1 MSSSDRKTR
10 LEYGDFQTPP
20 ALAEMVCRKLAE
32 LNVNPNT
39 IIEPTCG
46 VGNFIQAAARSFPSA
61 DKIIGV
67 EINPNYLTEV
77 RLNQQLLQDERC
89 EIFHG
94 DFFQF
99 DWESLVSQCTDRLLV
114 LGNFP
119 WVTNSQQGTIR
130 SENLPKKNN
139 FQNHIG
145 LDAITGKSNFDISES
160 MLIQVVQWLQKR
172 DADLA
177 MLCKTSTARKLLNYL
192 HSQKINLADCA
203 TYTIDA
209 KKYFDANVDACLLVC
224 KFDAHSRNY
233 FCDVFSSLESSHCHR
248 IGYHNNLLVKDIDA
262 FSKLS
267 DLYAVDSGTKW
278 RSGVKHDCSSVME
291 FRKVDNYFVNTLGE
305 VADIEE
311 TYLFPLIKGSGV
323 AQNRIND
330 TDRYMLI
337 TQKFIGESTE
347 DIQKIAP
354 KTWRYLEY
362 CGQYLDNRKSKIYQ
376 NSPRFSIFGVG
387 NYTFKP
393 WKIAIGGLYKKLEF
407 RLIAEIA
414 DKPVVFD
421 DTVYFLSFDDERVA
435 RQTFELLNSSAAIK
449 FYSSIVFWDEKR
461 PIKSSV
467 LNCLNL
473 ELLADSE
480 FVTAEDAEKRRGR

>member
-1 MSSSDRKTR
+1 MSSNDRKTR

-20 ALAEMVCRKLAE
+20 ALAEMVCRKLVE

-46 VGNFIQAAARSFPSA
+46 VGNFIEAAARSFPSA
-61 DKIIGV
+61 AKIIGV
-67 EINPNYLTEV
+67 EINQNYLTEI
-77 RLNQQLLQDERC
+77 RLNKQLFQDERC
-89 EIFHG
+89 DIFHG
-94 DFFQF
+94 DFFRF
-99 DWESLVSQCTDRLLV
+99 NWKSLVDQYTNRLLV

-119 WVTNSQQGTIR
+119 WVTNSQQGTFG

-139 FQNHIG
+139 FQNHKG
-145 LDAITGKSNFDISES
+145 LDALTGKSNFDISEW
-160 MLIQVVQWLQKR
+160 MLIQAVQWLQKR
-172 DADLA
+172 DAYLA
-177 MLCKTSTARKLLNYL
+177 MLCKTSTARKLLNYI
-192 HSQKINLADCA
+192 HSQKLYLADCA

-224 KFDAHSRNY
+224 KFDSYSRNY
-233 FCDVFSSLESSHCHR
+233 FCDVFSSLETSDCHR

-267 DLYAVDSGTKW
+267 NLYAVDSGTKW

-291 FRKVDNYFVNTLGE
+291 FKKIDNYFVNKLGE

-311 TYLFPLIKGSGV
+311 TYLFPMIKGSGV
-323 AQNRIND
+323 AQNRINA

-337 TQKFIGESTE
+337 TQKNIGESTE
-347 DIQKIAP
+347 NIQKIAP
-354 KTWRYLEY
+354 KTGRYLESR
-362 CGQYLDNRKSKIYQ
+362 GQYLDNRKSKIYE
-376 NSPRFSIFGVG
+376 NNPRFAIFGVG
-387 NYTFKP
+387 DYTFKP

-407 RLIAEIA
+407 RLIGEIA
-414 DKPVVFD
+414 NKPVVFD
-421 DTVYFLSFDDERVA
+421 DTVYFLSFDDEGVA

-449 FYSSIVFWDEKR
+449 FYSAIVFWDEKR

-473 ELLADSE
+473 ALLADSE
-480 FVTAEDAEKRRGR
+480 FVTADARG